1 MKNREEFKRAV
12 YRKRDQVQAARQ
24 VRRRKTLFFA
34 APLLLTAMIFGVVL
48 TQSLFA
54 PSTGEMRE
62 GPDNESA
69 PLPAISVTVALA
81 QQQEISG
88 APAETV
94 VTDRER
100 IAPIAAF
107 LVKLERQAAVTQ
119 PADQEEEEY
128 TLTIGYA
135 DQTEQRYVKYGE
147 RFLQKDNGAWLKMNN
162 KQAAE
167 LAELVRGLKSAE

>member
-48 TQSLFA
+48 TPSIFT
-54 PSTGEMRE
+54 PSTGEVKE
-62 GPDNESA
+62 GPGNESA

-81 QQQEISG
+81 QQQESSG

-100 IAPIAAF
+100 IAPLAAF
-107 LVKLERQAAVTQ
+107 LMKLEQQAAVAQ
-119 PADQEEEEY
+119 PASPEEAEY

-135 DQTEQRYVKYGE
+135 DQTEQRYEKYGE
-147 RFLQKDNGAWLKMNN
+147 RFVQKNNGDWLKMNSR
-162 KQAAE
+162 QAAE